1 MANIEKV
8 SGVFGGIKTDE
19 PIQNCGNNGIGIENA
34 INING
39 ENTINNSSTGTNLP
53 AKNTFWNKVKSVLF
67 YDIKVELTPYEQ
79 KVEDEVNEFLHQEV
93 TWTKVKNFLFQEVTF
108 GKKKNL
114 QNEIIKKGKNSKKDL
129 LFFMFQSKIQSS
141 KKGIIPKREGIATK
155 IRLEPQ
161 ERKEKI

>member
-19 PIQNCGNNGIGIENA
+19 PIQNCG
-34 INING
+34 ING

-114 QNEIIKKGKNSKKDL
+114 
-129 LFFMFQSKIQSS
+129 
-141 KKGIIPKREGIATK
+141 
-155 IRLEPQ
+155 
-161 ERKEKI
+161 

>member
-1 MANIEKV
+1 MKSGSKVTSFMLAFLLCVSMFSIAPTVSAKNINIEKV

-114 QNEIIKKGKNSKKDL
+114 
-129 LFFMFQSKIQSS
+129 
-141 KKGIIPKREGIATK
+141 
-155 IRLEPQ
+155 
-161 ERKEKI
+161 